1 MPERV
6 WFRSLYWRV
15 AFGFVA
21 FLATV
26 LVVQG
31 AMLFWLLAQTR
42 EDVAGSTPQELAT
55 LVASDV
61 VAAME
66 ASTFSDPDAYLRAH
80 YGRLP
85 RTVAVVTADG
95 SVATSRANA
104 PLAPQLVEMAIR
116 RMRGPRRLSPG
127 SPGPG
132 GPGGGSGP
140 PPDAGAMPP
149 GWPQGPIWPP
159 DTSWRPRE
167 PGQGPMAGRMPRGRV
182 LGLAPVSRDGAV
194 VAMVVVPPAEP
205 LPILLRQF
213 APVAVAIGLGL
224 LVVATTLAALFV
236 FRPAQRRLRALE
248 DAARNL
254 GAGVANARAPVAG
267 GDEVT
272 AVARAFNAM
281 ADELDR
287 RASDLHD
294 AAEMRRQLLADV
306 SHELMTPLTA
316 IRGYLETLQMAE
328 LDLHPEARQRYLA
341 IVGAETER
349 LERITGELLDLA
361 RLEAGGGALTLAPV
375 DVATLFRRVL
385 ERHERAAAEKNV
397 NLSSHVDPAAAT
409 VIGDAGRLEQVLQ
422 NLAANALRHTS
433 QGSVELRSEP
443 REDDVAILVRDTGAG
458 IPSEHLPRVFDRF
471 YKADEARGADGRGSG
486 LGLSIAKATIE
497 RHGGR
502 ISARSDPGRETV
514 FEITLPR
521 RQG

>member
-1 MPERV
+1 MPTSERV

-21 FLATV
+21 FLAIV

-55 LVASDV
+55 LVAGDV
-61 VAAME
+61 AAAME
-66 ASTFSDPDAYLRAH
+66 SSAFSDPAAYLRTH

-85 RTVAVVTADG
+85 RSVALVMADG
-95 SVATSRANA
+95 SVVTSRESV
-104 PLAPQLVEMAIR
+104 PLAPPLVEMALR
-116 RMRGPRRLSPG
+116 RMRAPRRAPG
-127 SPGPG
+127 QG
-132 GPGGGSGP
+132 GPGGSPWPPGP
-140 PPDAGAMPP
+140 MWPPDAP
-149 GWPQGPIWPP
+149 GWRQR
-159 DTSWRPRE
+159 D
-167 PGQGPMAGRMPRGRV
+167 PGQGPMAAGRMPRGRM
-182 LGLAPVSRDGAV
+182 LGLAPVTRDGTV
-194 VAMVVVPPAEP
+194 VAAVVVPPAEP

-213 APVAVAIGLGL
+213 APVATALAVGL

-236 FRPAQRRLRALE
+236 FRPAQQRLRALE
-248 DAARNL
+248 DAARKL
-254 GAGVANARAPVAG
+254 GAGMPDARAPVAG

-272 AVARAFNAM
+272 AVAKAFNAM

-287 RASDLHD
+287 RASALHQ
-294 AAEMRRQLLADV
+294 AADVRRQLLADV

-328 LDLHPEARQRYLA
+328 LDLSPEARQRYLA

-349 LERITGELLDLA
+349 LERVTGDLLDLA
-361 RLEAGGGALTLAPV
+361 RLEAGGGTLALEQV
-375 DVATLFRRVL
+375 DVATLFQRVV
-385 ERHERAAAEKNV
+385 ERHGRAAAEKGV
-397 NLSSHVDPAAAT
+397 RIDARVDPAAASL
-409 VIGDAGRLEQVLQ
+409 VGDVSRLEQVLQ
-422 NLAANALRHTS
+422 NLAANALRHTA

-443 REDDVAILVRDTGAG
+443 REDGVAFLVRDTGEG
-458 IPSEHLPRVFDRF
+458 IPPEHLARVFDRF

-486 LGLSIAKATIE
+486 LGLSIAKATVE

-514 FEITLPR
+514 FEVVLPR
-521 RQG
+521 RTT